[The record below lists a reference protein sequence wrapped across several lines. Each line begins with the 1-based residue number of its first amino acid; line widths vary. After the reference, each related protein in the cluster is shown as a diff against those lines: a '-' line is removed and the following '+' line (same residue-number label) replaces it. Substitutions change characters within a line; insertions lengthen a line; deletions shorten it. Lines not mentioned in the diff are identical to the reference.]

1 MLSALSDTVNIFDRA
16 RRRIY
21 GRAQALAAESENAP
35 LFNPFESSTEW
46 TAQIGGADR
55 IEIEDEETTE
65 DNKLDKPVT
74 EKTDD
79 K

>member
-1 MLSALSDTVNIFDRA
+1 MDEHKPWRPKLK
-16 RRRIY
+16 
-21 GRAQALAAESENAP
+21 NAP

-46 TAQIGGADR
+46 TAQIGATDR

-65 DNKLDKPVT
+65 DEKSDKQPAA